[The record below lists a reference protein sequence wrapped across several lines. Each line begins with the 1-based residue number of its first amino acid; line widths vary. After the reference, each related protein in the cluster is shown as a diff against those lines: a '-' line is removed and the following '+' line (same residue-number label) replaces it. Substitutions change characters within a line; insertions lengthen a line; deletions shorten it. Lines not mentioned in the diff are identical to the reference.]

1 LKQGINPLLQAL
13 HVSLLNPL
21 LYLNIHF
28 KLTHMKT
35 FIMVMRILKDADKLN
50 YAQANY
56 WLDVYDSSY

>member
-1 LKQGINPLLQAL
+1 
-13 HVSLLNPL
+13 
-21 LYLNIHF
+21 
-28 KLTHMKT
+28 MKT